1 MKKLLYFASLF
12 IFTCVLTSFSG
23 FTKTN
28 NGNGNVITIDNG
40 LTYVWR
46 ADNCDAA
53 LVPSTSAR
61 VQRSSDGFFSL
72 DVTFQ
77 LPEGHCD
84 IPANGATVT
93 HYDSDSWAVINSNG
107 FVKAKVVYNPNAN

>member
-1 MKKLLYFASLF
+1 MRKFMFFATAL
-12 IFTCVLTSFSG
+12 IFTCTMSSFSG
-23 FTKTN
+23 ATN

-40 LTYVWR
+40 VSYVWR
-46 ADNCDAA
+46 ADNCDAD

-61 VQRSSDGFFSL
+61 QQSSYNGFFSV

-84 IPANGATVT
+84 IPERGATVV
-93 HYDSDSWAVINSNG
+93 HYDSDNWAIINSKG
-107 FVKAKVVYNPNAN
+107 FVKAKVIINPN